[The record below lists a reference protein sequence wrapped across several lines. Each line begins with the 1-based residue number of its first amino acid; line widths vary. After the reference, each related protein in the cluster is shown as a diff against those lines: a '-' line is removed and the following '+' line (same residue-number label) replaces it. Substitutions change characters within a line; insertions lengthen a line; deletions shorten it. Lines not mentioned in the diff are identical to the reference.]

1 MGGGDCGLGWRKEHA
16 AAGRGGGRRWVG
28 VEEWRKELGVEEW
41 ETAAAAGGGGM
52 EVAAAAGG
60 GGEMG
65 NGSPARVEGGL
76 IGAQPECVYFSIVLR
91 YLGRRRLCSKE

>member
-1 MGGGDCGLGWRKEHA
+1 MGW
-16 AAGRGGGRRWVG
+16 GGGRSTRLRVG
-28 VEEWRKELGVEEW
+28 VEEGGGRKELGVEEW
-41 ETAAAAGGGGM
+41 ETSAAAGGGGM